1 MFDDWRQIKRHAKIF
16 FRRFLLTPYSI
27 LQLNT
32 SDSVTAKVNP
42 IINLS
47 GEKSVNKAVMSET
60 DLMNIKSVNFDKIL
74 YVDCYYNK
82 ASLPELNIAF
92 SINESQKRLMLCLLR
107 DISSKHEIMQV
118 VWNDSHLRQRDN
130 NYHQLVFQ
138 MRALL
143 QRNGLPSE
151 LIMTI
156 PHYGLK
162 LNAPLLQSLIDCR
175 ASAADLTA
183 VKRTEKKR
191 MTPFLRG
198 R

>member
-1 MFDDWRQIKRHAKIF
+1 
-16 FRRFLLTPYSI
+16 
-27 LQLNT
+27 
-32 SDSVTAKVNP
+32 
-42 IINLS
+42 
-47 GEKSVNKAVMSET
+47 MSET
-60 DLMNIKSVNFDKIL
+60 DLLNVRSVNFDKIL

-82 ASLPELNIAF
+82 ISLPQLKITF

-107 DISSKHEIMQV
+107 DISSKQDIMQV
-118 VWNDSHLRQRDN
+118 VWNDSHLRLRDN

-175 ASAADLTA
+175 ISTADLAAGKRAEETPRDRPSPA
-183 VKRTEKKR
+183 LLAAAGQAAHPRTEAEPVLAEQKSVKGWLSQFASLTR
-191 MTPFLRG
+191 FVR
-198 R
+198 RKS